1 MAGSGGGAPGMASHP
16 FDRGP
21 AGLAGPA
28 QRPSRLRNGPVGLGL
43 DGLPG
48 TTRGP
53 CAGASAARR
62 HGQTWAEP
70 STRRPERAWDTP
82 FRLRLAHMDWLTFI
96 DHLIGHLAWPL
107 VVAGLVIFLSL
118 RHRVAF
124 DTLLH
129 RVRKA
134 RAGPFEAELDEAKA
148 EADAAGLP
156 PPSTKPPPDTEV
168 LQRPESNDPEVW
180 FGYFLKLA
188 EQDPLGAV
196 HGSYRFCTATWPTPP
211 TGSIHERV

>member
-1 MAGSGGGAPGMASHP
+1 M
-16 FDRGP
+16 
-21 AGLAGPA
+21 
-28 QRPSRLRNGPVGLGL
+28 
-43 DGLPG
+43 DG
-48 TTRGP
+48 
-53 CAGASAARR
+53 
-62 HGQTWAEP
+62 
-70 STRRPERAWDTP
+70 
-82 FRLRLAHMDWLTFI
+82 LTFI

-107 VVAGLVIFLSL
+107 AVAGLVVFLSL

-180 FGYFLKLA
+180 FGYFIELA

-196 HGSYRFCTATWPTPP
+196 HGSYRFLNHYLADAAYRLDPRARLMHDPISPRTRAAEVGLLTWD
-211 TGSIHERV
+211 HERVLDSLRDVVKTAHQWDEEVSHQQAREFVFLVARLWAAVEERLRTLLESREPPLNR

>member
-1 MAGSGGGAPGMASHP
+1 
-16 FDRGP
+16 
-21 AGLAGPA
+21 
-28 QRPSRLRNGPVGLGL
+28 
-43 DGLPG
+43 
-48 TTRGP
+48 
-53 CAGASAARR
+53 
-62 HGQTWAEP
+62 
-70 STRRPERAWDTP
+70 
-82 FRLRLAHMDWLTFI
+82 MDWLTFI

-107 VVAGLVIFLSL
+107 VVAALVVFLSL

-156 PPSTKPPPDTEV
+156 PAPTKPPPDTEV

-180 FGYFLKLA
+180 FGYFIKLA

-196 HGSYRFCTATWPTPP
+196 HGSYRFLNSYLAHAAARLDPRAPGIHDPISPRTRAAEVGLLTWD
-211 TGSIHERV
+211 HERVIDSLRDVVKTAHQWDEEEVSRQQAREFVFLVARLWAAVEERLRTLLETRRRQGADDPGRLGGR